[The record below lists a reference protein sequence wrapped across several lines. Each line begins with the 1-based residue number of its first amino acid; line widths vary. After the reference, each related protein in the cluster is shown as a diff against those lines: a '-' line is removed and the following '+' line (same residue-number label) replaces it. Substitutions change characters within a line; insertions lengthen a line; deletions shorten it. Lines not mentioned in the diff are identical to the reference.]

1 MAGIYRKD
9 VSNMGGWYFHQK
21 QDEEYGRLMNTGLG
35 DGVAGCIGISDYFPV
50 FSEKELEGRDY
61 WELSNEWIRANFYE
75 KNWIDSKYLRDDCHY
90 KNKKCPKFR
99 EWWEKF
105 HPERRQLA
113 ETGVSDARVEKQGNY
128 FAVYS
133 KYNPQFEKWVKNE
146 RIYEQPPRLFRTMEY
161 VEEYVWWIRYQEAN
175 LRKILNK
182 KEQQ

>member
-75 KNWIDSKYLRDDCHY
+75 KNWIDSKYPHMIDS
-90 KNKKCPKFR
+90 F
-99 EWWEKF
+99 
-105 HPERRQLA
+105 
-113 ETGVSDARVEKQGNY
+113 
-128 FAVYS
+128 
-133 KYNPQFEKWVKNE
+133 
-146 RIYEQPPRLFRTMEY
+146 
-161 VEEYVWWIRYQEAN
+161 
-175 LRKILNK
+175 KI
-182 KEQQ
+182 